1 VGKRSSTNR
10 VKNEK
15 NITKSHGGKS
25 ILHMKN
31 KRRLYGLVTSCEEI
45 LIEGNIKGGEDR
57 EQNVICH
64 CMRLKK
70 REGTGN

>member
-1 VGKRSSTNR
+1 

-31 KRRLYGLVTSCEEI
+31 KRRLNGLVTSCEEI
-45 LIEGNIKGGEDR
+45 VIEGNIKGGEDK

-64 CMRLKK
+64 WICLKK
-70 REGTGN
+70 REGIGN